1 MNDWLEILP
10 TPLPTEKAIAFVS
23 TPEAGGINVF
33 LGTTR
38 NERHPQSNHP
48 LAALDYEAYP
58 ALATRQL
65 ADLAKRARQQW
76 PILNLAILHRTG
88 RVPPAQ
94 PSVVIAVS
102 TPHRAQSFEA
112 ARFLIDTLKSEVAIW
127 KKEVWSDGTTTWVDP
142 TKTTPAPPTVY

>member
-1 MNDWLEILP
+1 MQDWLEILP

-23 TPEAGGINVF
+23 DPTAGGVTLF

-38 NERHPQSNHP
+38 NENHPTTHHP

-58 ALATRQL
+58 ELAARQL
-65 ADLAKRARQQW
+65 SDLAKSARQKW
-76 PILNLAILHRTG
+76 PILHLAILHRTG

-102 TPHRAQSFEA
+102 TPHRAESFEA
-112 ARFLIDTLKSEVAIW
+112 TRYLIDTLKSEVAIW

-142 TKTTPAPPTVY
+142 TIPPSPPPPL